1 MKKLTI
7 KFWRAFGSMEEQ
19 KRIYILSLLVGIIC
33 GVAAL
38 TLKSFVHFVGEELI
52 GKLKESGEGYWYL
65 AFPFVGI
72 LITVLVVRLFVK
84 DDLSHGVSQV
94 LSAISMKKGKIKLH
108 HTFTSMITSGFTIGF
123 GGSVGAEAPV
133 VLTGSAI
140 GSNLARVL
148 RLNASQTILLLACGA
163 TGAIAGIFKAPM
175 AGIVFT
181 LEVLMLDLTMAS
193 LLPLLISGIAASVV
207 AHVFTGGDILFHFDR
222 ASDFSTDNIIYY
234 IILGV
239 FLGFFSL
246 YFTRCTFFL
255 ERKFK
260 SISKPYTKILIGGA
274 ILALT
279 IFLFPPLWGEGYSSI
294 NQIFNQQGESLMK
307 DSLLFNQG
315 GGGPWALIGFL
326 FLMMFVKVLA
336 MTATTASGGIGG
348 VFAPS
353 LFVGAMGGY
362 FIALLL
368 NVTLGLDLPIVNFS
382 LAGMGAMIAGV
393 MHAPLLGI
401 FLTAE
406 ITGGYQLFIPL
417 MIASITSYIT
427 IMAFEPY
434 SIYTKTLA
442 QQGILVTHHKDRAVL
457 HYMTVASLI
466 ETNFATV
473 SPDASLRDLTQV
485 ISASKRNLYPVVD
498 DAGMMRGMLKLDDVR
513 ELMFKH
519 ELYDKIFVKDIMY
532 MPEFYVSPKDSMYKV
547 AEVFEAC
554 GRFNLAVLDEGKY
567 LGFIS
572 RARVFS
578 KYRKDMSL
586 ASKE

>member
-1 MKKLTI
+1 MKKLTLR
-7 KFWRAFGSMEEQ
+7 FWRIFGSLEEQ
-19 KRIYILSLLVGIIC
+19 RRIYILSLIVGIIC

-38 TLKSFVHFVGEELI
+38 TLKTFVHFVGEELI
-52 GKLKESGEGYWYL
+52 GYLKENGDGYWYL
-65 AFPFVGI
+65 AFPLIGI
-72 LITVLVVRLFVK
+72 IITVFIIKFFIK
-84 DDLSHGVSQV
+84 DDLGHGVSQV
-94 LSAISMKKGKIKLH
+94 LSAISLKKGKMKLH

-148 RLNASQTILLLACGA
+148 RLNSSQTMLLLACGA

-181 LEVLMLDLTMAS
+181 LEVLMVDLTMAS

-207 AHVFTGGDILFHFDR
+207 AHIFTGSDILFHFDY
-222 ASDFSTDNIIYY
+222 ADNFTTDNIVYY

-239 FLGFFSL
+239 FLGLVSL

-260 SISKPYTKILIGGA
+260 SINNLYAKILIGGGT
-274 ILALT
+274 LGLC
-279 IFLFPPLWGEGYSSI
+279 IFLFPALWGEGYSSI
-294 NQIFNQQGESLMK
+294 NQIFSQHGSNLLKESIFAGYGDNQ
-307 DSLLFNQG
+307 
-315 GGGPWALIGFL
+315 WTLIFFL
-326 FLMMFVKVLA
+326 FAMMFVKVIA
-336 MTATTASGGIGG
+336 MTATTASGGVGG

-353 LFVGAMGGY
+353 LFVGAIGGY
-362 FIALLL
+362 FVALVL
-368 NVTLGLDLPIVNFS
+368 NVTLGLQLSEANFA

-406 ITGGYQLFIPL
+406 ITGGYQLFMPL
-417 MIASITSYIT
+417 MISSIMSYIT

-442 QQGILVTHHKDRAVL
+442 QQGILVTHHKDKAVL

-466 ETNFATV
+466 ETNFASV
-473 SPDASLRDLTQV
+473 SPEASLRDLTKV
-485 ISASKRNLYPVVD
+485 ISVSKRNLYPVVD
-498 DAGMMRGMLKLDDVR
+498 DKGMMHGMLKLDDVR
-513 ELMFKH
+513 ELMFKQ
-519 ELYDKIFVKDIMY
+519 ELYDKVYVKDIMY

-547 AEVFEAC
+547 AETFEAC

-586 ASKE
+586 VSKE

>member
-1 MKKLTI
+1 M
-7 KFWRAFGSMEEQ
+7 
-19 KRIYILSLLVGIIC
+19 SLVVGIVC

-38 TLKSFVHFVGEELI
+38 TLKAFVHFVGEEWI
-52 GKLKESGEGYWYL
+52 GHMKETGEGYWYL
-65 AFPFVGI
+65 LFPLAGI
-72 LITVLVVRLFVK
+72 AITVVFIRYFVK
-84 DDLSHGVSQV
+84 DDLGHGVSQV
-94 LSAISMKKGKIKLH
+94 LSAISMKRGKIKLH
-108 HTFTSMITSGFTIGF
+108 HTFTSMITSAFTIGF

-140 GSNLARVL
+140 GSNLAKVL
-148 RLNASQTILLLACGA
+148 RLNLSQTLLLLACGA
-163 TGAIAGIFKAPM
+163 TGAIAGIFKAPI

-193 LLPLLISGIAASVV
+193 LLPLLISGVAASVV
-207 AHVFTGGDILFHFDR
+207 AHVFTGSDIMFRFAH
-222 ASDFSTDNIIYY
+222 ASEFSTENIIYY
-234 IILGV
+234 ILLGV
-239 FLGFFSL
+239 FLGLVSL

-260 SISKPYTKILIGGA
+260 GIGKFYHKILIGGGV
-274 ILALT
+274 LALC
-279 IFLFPPLWGEGYSSI
+279 IFLFPPLWGEGYSTI
-294 NQIFNQQGESLMK
+294 NDIFAQRGVQMLEGTFLASFS
-307 DSLLFNQG
+307 DSQ
-315 GGGPWALIGFL
+315 WTLIIFL
-326 FLMMFVKVLA
+326 FVMMFVKVIA
-336 MTATTASGGIGG
+336 MTATTASGGVGG
-348 VFAPS
+348 IFAPS
-353 LFVGAMGGY
+353 LFVGAVGGY
-362 FIALLL
+362 FVALVL
-368 NVTLGLDLPIVNFS
+368 NTTLGLELPTENFA

-406 ITGGYQLFIPL
+406 ITGGYQLFMPL
-417 MIASITSYIT
+417 MIASVISYIT

-442 QQGILVTHHKDRAVL
+442 QQGILVTHHKDKAVL

-473 SPDASLRDLTQV
+473 SPDASLRDLTKV

-498 DAGMMRGMLKLDDVR
+498 DAGMMHGMLKLDDVR
-513 ELMFKH
+513 ELMFNQ
-519 ELYDKIFVKDIMY
+519 ELYDRIYVKDIMY
-532 MPEFYVSPKDSMYKV
+532 MPEFYVSPKDSMLKV
-547 AEVFEAC
+547 AETFEAC

-578 KYRKDMSL
+578 KYRQDMSL
-586 ASKE
+586 SSKE

>member
-1 MKKLTI
+1 MKKITL
-7 KFWRAFGSMEEQ
+7 KFWRAFGSLEEQ
-19 KRIYILSLLVGIIC
+19 RRIYILSLVVGIIC

-38 TLKSFVHFVGEELI
+38 TLKTFVHFVGEELI
-52 GKLKESGEGYWYL
+52 GHLKENGDGYWYL
-65 AFPFVGI
+65 AFPLIGI
-72 LITVLVVRLFVK
+72 TITVIIIKYFVK
-84 DDLSHGVSQV
+84 DDLGHGVSQV
-94 LSAISMKKGKIKLH
+94 LSSISMKKGKIKLH

-140 GSNLARVL
+140 GSNLARIL
-148 RLNASQTILLLACGA
+148 RLNASQTMLLLACGA

-207 AHVFTGGDILFHFDR
+207 AHIFTGSDILFKFDP
-222 ASDFSTDNIIYY
+222 ANNFSTENIIYY
-234 IILGV
+234 IILGI
-239 FLGFFSL
+239 FLGLISL

-260 SISKPYTKILIGGA
+260 TINKPFSKVLLGGGT
-274 ILALT
+274 LALC
-279 IFLFPPLWGEGYSSI
+279 IFLFPPLWGEGYSTI
-294 NQIFNQQGESLMK
+294 NHIFAQEGHV
-307 DSLLFNQG
+307 LLQDTLFADYAQSQ
-315 GGGPWALIGFL
+315 WTLIVFL
-326 FLMMFVKVLA
+326 FVMMFIKVIA
-336 MTATTASGGIGG
+336 MTATTASGGVGG
-348 VFAPS
+348 IFAPS
-353 LFVGAMGGY
+353 LFVGAVGGY
-362 FIALLL
+362 FVALTL
-368 NVTLGLDLPIVNFS
+368 NLVLGLNLPASNFA

-406 ITGGYQLFIPL
+406 ITGGYQLFMPL
-417 MIASITSYIT
+417 MIASSMSYIT

-442 QQGILVTHHKDRAVL
+442 KQGILVTHHKDKAVL
-457 HYMTVASLI
+457 HYMTVGSLI
-466 ETNFATV
+466 ETNFASV
-473 SPDASLRDLTQV
+473 SPEASLRDLTKV
-485 ISASKRNLYPVVD
+485 ISQSKRNLYPVVD
-498 DAGMMRGMLKLDDVR
+498 NEGMMRGMIKLDDVR
-513 ELMFKH
+513 ELMFKQ
-519 ELYDKIFVKDIMY
+519 ELYDIVFVKDIMY
-532 MPEFYVSPKDSMYKV
+532 MPEFYVSSKDSMLKV
-547 AEVFEAC
+547 AETFEAC

-586 ASKE
+586 ASNE